1 MVFERVFESY
11 YLNKRNMWYSHHMKK
26 MYHDMI
32 DSYLITKHHISR
44 VFAIYHMNSFSK
56 LTLTILVMLLI
67 LNYAKFPNFVFS
79 QNNKINVNPIVN
91 STWIS
96 KRDNLNITMSLT
108 PPMPIIDQTTKINI
122 EVKKLDNQ
130 SFLNNASA
138 KITITDQDGRLYK
151 FENKFFP
158 IINGKVS
165 MDYLFPVEGEH
176 EVILRLY
183 NNSMPFTVSSFN
195 IIIPQSIPKDN
206 NLISNLFGNLFH

>member
-1 MVFERVFESY
+1 
-11 YLNKRNMWYSHHMKK
+11 MWYSHHMKK

>member
-1 MVFERVFESY
+1 
-11 YLNKRNMWYSHHMKK
+11 

>member
-1 MVFERVFESY
+1 
-11 YLNKRNMWYSHHMKK
+11 
-26 MYHDMI
+26 
-32 DSYLITKHHISR
+32 
-44 VFAIYHMNSFSK
+44 MNSFSK

-96 KRDNLNITMSLT
+96 KRDNLNVTMSLT
-108 PPMPIIDQTTKINI
+108 PQMPIIDQTTKINF

-130 SFLNNASA
+130 GFLNNASA

-165 MDYLFPVEGEH
+165 VDYFFPVEGEH

-183 NNSMPFTVSSFN
+183 NNSIPFTVSSFN
-195 IIIPQSIPKDN
+195 IIIPQLVPKDN

>member
-1 MVFERVFESY
+1 
-11 YLNKRNMWYSHHMKK
+11 MWYSHHMKK

-67 LNYAKFPNFVFS
+67 LDYAKFPNFVFS

-108 PPMPIIDQTTKINI
+108 PQMPIIDQTTKINF
-122 EVKKLDNQ
+122 EVKNLDNQ

>member
-1 MVFERVFESY
+1 
-11 YLNKRNMWYSHHMKK
+11 
-26 MYHDMI
+26 
-32 DSYLITKHHISR
+32 
-44 VFAIYHMNSFSK
+44 
-56 LTLTILVMLLI
+56 MLLI

-96 KRDNLNITMSLT
+96 KRDNLDITMSLT
-108 PPMPIIDQTTKINI
+108 PQMPIIDQATKINF

-130 SFLNNASA
+130 GFLNNASA

-158 IINGKVS
+158 IINGYVS
-165 MDYLFPVEGEH
+165 VGYLFPVEGEH
-176 EVILRLY
+176 EVILQLY
-183 NNSMPFTVSSFN
+183 YNSMPFTVSSFN
-195 IIIPQSIPKDN
+195 IIIPQSVPKDN

>member
-1 MVFERVFESY
+1 
-11 YLNKRNMWYSHHMKK
+11 
-26 MYHDMI
+26 
-32 DSYLITKHHISR
+32 
-44 VFAIYHMNSFSK
+44 MNSFSK
-56 LTLTILVMLLI
+56 LTLTILVILLI

-108 PPMPIIDQTTKINI
+108 PPMPIIDQTTKINF

-130 SFLNNASA
+130 GFLNNASA